1 MTRCEEFRQALGRLH
16 DGQASPAEAEEARA
30 HAASCAACAA
40 DAALLEAVAARLRER
55 AGPADAAPPAGLR
68 EAVVLRLKRG
78 DAAVIELRPF
88 LRRAAAA
95 AAAVL
100 LAASTAA
107 AWQAAHRPRVEPARE
122 AGVTR
127 QEILAEIVRPRMG
140 R

>member
-1 MTRCEEFRQALGRLH
+1 MTRCEEFRRALGRLH

-30 HAASCAACAA
+30 HAAGCAACAA
-40 DAALLEAVAARLRER
+40 DAAMLEAVAARLRER
-55 AGPADAAPPAGLR
+55 AGPIDAAPPAGLR

-107 AWQAAHRPRVEPARE
+107 AWQAVHRPRIEPARE

-127 QEILAEIVRPRMG
+127 QEILAEIVRPRTG